1 MNDQEK
7 IALITELEGTMRHF
21 IKEFR
26 RQLNE
31 QLGEGF
37 TSSEFA
43 FLRAIHENSEQNVSC
58 LASTLNVSNSHATS
72 IMDRLEEKELITRTR
87 SKQDRRVVVFQLT
100 TRGEHIFEE
109 LHEKR
114 TVYMQERFK
123 KLSKKDLQELI
134 RIFHIL

>member
-1 MNDQEK
+1 MSDQEK
-7 IALITELEGTMRHF
+7 IRLITELEETMRSF
-21 IKEFR
+21 SKEFR

-43 FLRAIHENSEQNVSC
+43 FLRAIRENSEQNVSC

-72 IMDRLEEKELITRTR
+72 IMDRLEEKKLITRKR
-87 SKQDRRVVVFQLT
+87 SKQDRREVVFQLT
-100 TRGEHIFEE
+100 TCGAQIFER

-114 TVYMQERFK
+114 SVYMQERFK
-123 KLSKKDLQELI
+123 KLSKKDLEELL